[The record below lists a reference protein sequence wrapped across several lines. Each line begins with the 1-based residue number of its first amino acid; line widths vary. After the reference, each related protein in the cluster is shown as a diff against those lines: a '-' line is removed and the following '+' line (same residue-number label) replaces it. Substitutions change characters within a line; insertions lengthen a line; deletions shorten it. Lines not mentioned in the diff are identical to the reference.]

1 MWKTVKKKK
10 KLKKRSQSCSD
21 NSQMYL
27 IGLRRLFL
35 EAGCWMPITRSYILE
50 QKFSQTYIKAQDKM
64 IASTV
69 KHRICKGVF
78 KWIIMTNTEKSH
90 EHLWGLS
97 DGVSSPPRRPTT
109 APFLTSASTQA
120 RPRCV
125 LIWSYLRALPPR
137 GVRWQSL
144 WLGAEAS
151 RNDPHV
157 SKSGEGGGHW
167 ARPVPQ
173 PGGDSDT
180 LSR

>member
-1 MWKTVKKKK
+1 MWKTVKK

-78 KWIIMTNTEKSH
+78 K
-90 EHLWGLS
+90 
-97 DGVSSPPRRPTT
+97 
-109 APFLTSASTQA
+109 
-120 RPRCV
+120 
-125 LIWSYLRALPPR
+125 
-137 GVRWQSL
+137 
-144 WLGAEAS
+144 
-151 RNDPHV
+151 
-157 SKSGEGGGHW
+157 
-167 ARPVPQ
+167 
-173 PGGDSDT
+173 
-180 LSR
+180 